1 MESKLYTQFGVK
13 FWLILAS
20 IVVVIG
26 GIREMASLVTPL
38 FLALF
43 ITSICYGP
51 FLWLQ
56 KKGMPEILALITVIF
71 GIAAVT
77 TLIGAVLGTSIAGFA
92 EKMPFYEEKF
102 NLYWIDINRWFV
114 DIGWLDGKTGLED
127 HINPSSIV
135 GIAGSVFTGI
145 GTLMSDFFLVL
156 LVVIFMLLEISM
168 FIKKMKL
175 IDRKSLRRMDNVMHN
190 MNTYFGTKTITS
202 IATGVLIAIALAII
216 GVDFPL
222 LWGFLAFLLNYIP
235 NIGSIIAAIPV
246 VLLAL
251 VQLGVTSAIEV
262 AVVFLIVNGVIGN
275 IVEPKLMGK
284 NLGLS
289 SLIVF
294 VSLIFWGWIL
304 GTVGMLLAVPLTM
317 TIKIIFDSMDE
328 TKNIGLL
335 MGDDSSLEHFKHD
348 SH

>member
-114 DIGWLDGKTGLED
+114 DVGWLDGKTGLED

-145 GTLMSDFFLVL
+145 GNLMSDFFLVL

-175 IDRKSLRRMDNVMHN
+175 ISRKSLHRMDNVMHN

-202 IATGVLIAIALAII
+202 MATGIFVAIALAII

-235 NIGSIIAAIPV
+235 NIGSVIAAIPA

>member
-1 MESKLYTQFGVK
+1 
-13 FWLILAS
+13 
-20 IVVVIG
+20 
-26 GIREMASLVTPL
+26 
-38 FLALF
+38 LF

-51 FLWLQ
+51 FVWLQ
-56 KKGMPEILALITVIF
+56 KKGLPEILSLISVIF
-71 GIAAVT
+71 GIAALT
-77 TLIGAVLGTSIAGFA
+77 TLVGAVLGTSISGFV

-102 NLYWIDINRWFV
+102 NLYWIDINLWFV
-114 DIGWLDGKTGLED
+114 NLGWLDGRTGLED
-127 HINPSSIV
+127 YIKPSSIV
-135 GIAGSVFTGI
+135 SIAGSVFTGI
-145 GTLMSDFFLVL
+145 GNLMSDFFLVL

-175 IDRKSLRRMDNVMHN
+175 ISTNSLRRMDNVMHN

-202 IATGVLIAIALAII
+202 MMTGLFVAIALAII

-235 NIGSIIAAIPV
+235 NIGSVIAAIPA

-251 VQLGVTSAIEV
+251 VQLGLTSAIET

-275 IVEPKLMGK
+275 IIEPKLMGK

-294 VSLIFWGWIL
+294 LSLIFWGWIL

-335 MGDDSSLEHFKHD
+335 MGDDSSIEHYKHKL
-348 SH
+348 H

>member
-1 MESKLYTQFGVK
+1 MDSNNYSQFGLK
-13 FWLILAS
+13 FWVILAS
-20 IVVVIG
+20 IIIVIA

-56 KKGMPEILALITVIF
+56 KKGMPEILSIITVIF
-71 GIAAVT
+71 GIAALT
-77 TLIGAVLGTSIAGFA
+77 TLVGAVLGTSISGFV

-114 DIGWLDGKTGLED
+114 DLGWLDGKTGLED

-145 GTLMSDFFLVL
+145 GNLMSDFFLVL

-175 IDRKSLRRMDNVMHN
+175 ISRKSLHRMDNVMHN

-202 IATGVLIAIALAII
+202 MATGIFVAIALAII

-235 NIGSIIAAIPV
+235 NIGSVIAAIPA

-335 MGDDSSLEHFKHD
+335 MGDESSLEHFKQD

>member
-1 MESKLYTQFGVK
+1 
-13 FWLILAS
+13 
-20 IVVVIG
+20 
-26 GIREMASLVTPL
+26 MASLVTPL

-51 FLWLQ
+51 FVWLQ
-56 KKGMPEILALITVIF
+56 KKGMPEILSLITVIL
-71 GIAAVT
+71 GIAALT
-77 TLIGAVLGTSIAGFA
+77 TLVGAVLGTSISGFV

-102 NLYWIDINRWFV
+102 NLYWIDINLWFV
-114 DIGWLDGKTGLED
+114 NLGWLDGKTGLED
-127 HINPSSIV
+127 HIKPSSIV
-135 GIAGSVFTGI
+135 SIAGSVFTGI
-145 GTLMSDFFLVL
+145 GNLMSDFFLVL

-175 IDRKSLRRMDNVMHN
+175 ISTNSLRKMDNVMHN

-202 IATGVLIAIALAII
+202 MMTGVFVAIALAII

-235 NIGSIIAAIPV
+235 NIGSVIAAIPA

-251 VQLGVTSAIEV
+251 VQLGLTSAIET

-275 IVEPKLMGK
+275 IIEPKLMGK

-294 VSLIFWGWIL
+294 LSLIFWGWIL

-335 MGDDSSLEHFKHD
+335 MGDDSSIEHYKHKL
-348 SH
+348 H